1 MFDKGFTGANGRRFP
16 QATAIGLYLCK
27 TLCAR
32 MNMRILIAS
41 EIARGTVVTLYF
53 PKESLVN
60 GAGL

>member
-1 MFDKGFTGANGRRFP
+1 
-16 QATAIGLYLCK
+16 
-27 TLCAR
+27 

>member
-16 QATAIGLYLCK
+16 QATGIGLYLCK